1 MVWQF
6 LTLFT
11 EKKDDLVKA
20 QVGTFASALG
30 TAHTTLTYEL
40 GLLAAQ
46 KCAVCEGFGHSKS
59 SCPTHGKLTTLSKGG
74 NCNSVLIGCT
84 RQLLLG
90 HKVSADKYVSDR
102 SLLRIGNRGML
113 GKRVRA

>member
-6 LTLFT
+6 LSVFT
-11 EKKDDLVKA
+11 DKTADLIKA
-20 QVGTFASALG
+20 QEGDFASALR
-30 TAHTTLTYEL
+30 TAHTTLAYEL

-84 RQLLLG
+84 RQLMLG

-102 SLLRIGNRGML
+102 SLLRIGNSSRL
-113 GKRVRA
+113 GKR